1 MSAFIVNDY
10 HINALTSFA
19 VWQEVS
25 FYWKAQ
31 RYVFNHDTAH
41 FLAGVLYSEN
51 VRSVNHRYNERT
63 RRQGFNYKRV
73 SIIHLEAEDIIGA
86 CDCLRYQS
94 CETSNYDRTLARA
107 ATNAIREAAVN
118 MLVDGSRTWE
128 LREPDLNN
136 PLDNLMPAAK
146 ALGKLEV
153 VHIR

>member
-19 VWQEVS
+19 IHNEVS

-31 RYVFNHDTAH
+31 RYVFNRDTAH
-41 FLAGVLYSEN
+41 YLAGVLYSEN

-63 RRQGFNYKRV
+63 RRNNFSFTRV
-73 SIIHLEAEDIIGA
+73 LIDHLDFADIISA

-107 ATNAIREAAVN
+107 ATVAIREAAIN
-118 MLVDGSRTWE
+118 AMIDGNRCWE
-128 LREPDLNN
+128 LRPSENL
-136 PLDNLMPAAK
+136 LDNLMPAAK
-146 ALGKLEV
+146 LLGTLEI
-153 VHIR
+153 VHVR

>member
-19 VWQEVS
+19 IRHDVS

-31 RYVFNHDTAH
+31 RYVFNRDTAN

-63 RRQGFNYKRV
+63 RRNNFSFTRV
-73 SIIHLEAEDIIGA
+73 LIDHLDFADIISA

-94 CETSNYDRTLARA
+94 CETSNYERTLARA
-107 ATNAIREAAVN
+107 ATNAIREAAIN
-118 MLVDGSRTWE
+118 AMIDGNGCWE
-128 LREPDLNN
+128 LHQPENA
-136 PLDNLMPAAK
+136 LDNLMPAAK
-146 ALGKLEV
+146 LLGKLEI
-153 VHIR
+153 VHVC